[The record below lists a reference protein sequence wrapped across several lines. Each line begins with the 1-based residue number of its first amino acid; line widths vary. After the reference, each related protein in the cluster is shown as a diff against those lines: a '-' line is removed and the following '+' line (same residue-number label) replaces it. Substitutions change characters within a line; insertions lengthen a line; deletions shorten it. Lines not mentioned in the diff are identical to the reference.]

1 MRPNKVL
8 WLNPANTLL
17 PQEGFHRLPLLN
29 YVQYVLRA
37 MFCLS
42 WWLLKARRWWWSL
55 RKMTTFVLSNDYK
68 RARSLAVQY
77 WKEITTCVISVTQEF
92 RFGGVTWIGLIVTA
106 MALLVS
112 VGCRSCVPQSQCW
125 PGCPSGRRRGA
136 CVAAGRSDR
145 HTGSSC
151 SAFSV
156 SCGGR
161 DLLRPERSGMAVDRK
176 SVV

>member
-1 MRPNKVL
+1 
-8 WLNPANTLL
+8 
-17 PQEGFHRLPLLN
+17 
-29 YVQYVLRA
+29 
-37 MFCLS
+37 
-42 WWLLKARRWWWSL
+42 
-55 RKMTTFVLSNDYK
+55 
-68 RARSLAVQY
+68 
-77 WKEITTCVISVTQEF
+77 
-92 RFGGVTWIGLIVTA
+92 

-161 DLLRPERSGMAVDRK
+161 DLLRPERSGMAVGSERVTHLRNRSTTTLLEGASDGTACCCFVFSSALYSSDRPVLLLEVELLLVLAATLLAFVIHCCRSACK
-176 SVV
+176 LSDPAASLDAPRGSLSRK